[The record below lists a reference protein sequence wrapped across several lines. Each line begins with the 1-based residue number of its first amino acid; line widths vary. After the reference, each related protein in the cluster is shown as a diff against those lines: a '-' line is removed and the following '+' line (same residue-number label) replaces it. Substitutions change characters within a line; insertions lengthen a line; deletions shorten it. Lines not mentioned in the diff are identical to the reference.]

1 MPAPTNT
8 ALSVRDEVPVP
19 PLLTTKGSP
28 VMSVNVND
36 LKVGAA
42 ATPVL
47 GPANTVFAFWVAK
60 LTVKVPDEVTGL
72 LETEKMLGIER
83 STLVTVPFPV
93 PAPIAVLKLA
103 AESKLIAPAA
113 VI

>member
-1 MPAPTNT
+1 M
-8 ALSVRDEVPVP
+8 
-19 PLLTTKGSP
+19 
-28 VMSVNVND
+28 
-36 LKVGAA
+36 
-42 ATPVL
+42 
-47 GPANTVFAFWVAK
+47 
-60 LTVKVPDEVTGL
+60 PDEVTGL